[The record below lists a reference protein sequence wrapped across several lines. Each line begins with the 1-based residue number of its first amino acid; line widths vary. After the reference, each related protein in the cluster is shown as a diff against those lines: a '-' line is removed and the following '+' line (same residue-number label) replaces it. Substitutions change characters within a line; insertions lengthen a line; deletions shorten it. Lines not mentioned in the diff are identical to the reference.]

1 MVETCNKN
9 VWIKELQQLEKED
22 IAMRSMLAQQDV
34 VLAALD
40 KTKDLVIITDLKH
53 NVQVN
58 KIVHNNK
65 LKREFFITLV
75 LHASNP
81 FDPLFR
87 GVLKKKKNDQ

>member
-22 IAMRSMLAQQDV
+22 IAMRSMLAQQDA

-65 LKREFFITLV
+65 LKCEFFATRLTRI
-75 LHASNP
+75 
-81 FDPLFR
+81 
-87 GVLKKKKNDQ
+87 